1 MADVKIRWA
10 AALFVGLLLAL
21 SATACSS
28 PAQFEGTVLSSADPA
43 TPFELTNQFGRDVAL
58 SDYAGRVTVLTFLYT
73 NCPDVCPIVTAQL
86 RDALELLGDDA
97 GEVAFAAVSV
107 DPRRDTVAEALA
119 FSEKWRMT
127 DSWDFLVAD
136 EETLSS
142 VWKAYHLDPVVDDEA
157 RDAHGEKQGQR
168 AGVKASREETARRS
182 LVIHLAPVY
191 IIDRQGRLRALFT
204 LPFEPESLV
213 HDVRLLLD

>member
-10 AALFVGLLLAL
+10 AALLAAVLLIL

-28 PAQFEGTVLSSADPA
+28 PAQFEGTVLTSADPA

-97 GEVAFAAVSV
+97 GKVAFAAVSV
-107 DPRRDTVAEALA
+107 DPQRDTVAEALA

-127 DSWDFLVAD
+127 DRWDFLVGD

-142 VWKAYHLDPVVDDEA
+142 VWKAYHLDPV
-157 RDAHGEKQGQR
+157 AHDGAGDGHGDKQSQGV
-168 AGVKASREETARRS
+168 GVKALREDIARRY
-182 LVIHLAPVY
+182 LVIHSAPVY
-191 IIDRQGRLRALFT
+191 LIDRQGRLRTLFT
-204 LPFEPESLV
+204 LPFEPEALV

>member
-1 MADVKIRWA
+1 M
-10 AALFVGLLLAL
+10 
-21 SATACSS
+21 
-28 PAQFEGTVLSSADPA
+28 
-43 TPFELTNQFGRDVAL
+43 AL

-86 RDALELLGDDA
+86 RDALALLGDDA

-127 DSWDFLVAD
+127 DSWDFLVGD

-142 VWKAYHLDPVVDDEA
+142 VWKAYHIDPALDDEA
-157 RDAHGEKQGQR
+157 REAHGEKQSQPV
-168 AGVKASREETARRS
+168 GVKASREETARRS
-182 LVIHLAPVY
+182 LVIHSAPVY